1 MKNNEQKEIEL
12 FRFIDKV
19 KERWQNAIDKARSA
33 EELRDE
39 ISKMCLN
46 CFKTMEDIDSC
57 DLCYGNTRIDD
68 QLYLN
73 FEVLDA
79 EIEDGSEK

>member
-1 MKNNEQKEIEL
+1 MKHNEQKEFEL
-12 FRFIDKV
+12 FKFIDKV
-19 KERWQNAIDKARSA
+19 KERGQNAINKSRSA

-46 CFKTMEDIDSC
+46 CFKTREDIDSC
-57 DLCYGNTRIDD
+57 DLCYGNTRVDD

-73 FEVLDA
+73 FEWL
-79 EIEDGSEK
+79 SEE